1 MLRWRPQQ
9 SASFYSWHCIMNKNA
24 KLSNKLCFYQN
35 NVQCQKLHQ
44 VFEVQSLSLDIGPQ
58 SFLHSFIALSIIRCS
73 KSAQKFDVQ
82 VCQVT
87 PVVVETTQLFLNQ
100 FKNFFIVSTDNW
112 IRSLSLPK
120 IISKCCELVS
130 LVILMLAILFFKDSV
145 RLCHRFWD
153 MR

>member
-1 MLRWRPQQ
+1 
-9 SASFYSWHCIMNKNA
+9 MNKNA

-100 FKNFFIVSTDNW
+100 FKNF
-112 IRSLSLPK
+112 LSYQL
-120 IISKCCELVS
+120 IIE
-130 LVILMLAILFFKDSV
+130 
-145 RLCHRFWD
+145 
-153 MR
+153 